1 MNNRL
6 YEIIK
11 YKTGGKQTQFAS
23 IMGWSPQYLNKLVK
37 GIDFGLAPVLAILQK
52 LPEINAR
59 WFLLGD
65 GEMLQESKLTELRAT
80 AQSYILS
87 ILEIEKYLPVMSPS
101 EVREFEKICIGEL
114 KPNFN
119 PEKVADLKNRL
130 AARNESINE
139 KFNEALCRQPKAKP

>member
-1 MNNRL
+1 
-6 YEIIK
+6 
-11 YKTGGKQTQFAS
+11 
-23 IMGWSPQYLNKLVK
+23 
-37 GIDFGLAPVLAILQK
+37 
-52 LPEINAR
+52 
-59 WFLLGD
+59 
-65 GEMLQESKLTELRAT
+65 
-80 AQSYILS
+80 
-87 ILEIEKYLPVMSPS
+87 MSPS